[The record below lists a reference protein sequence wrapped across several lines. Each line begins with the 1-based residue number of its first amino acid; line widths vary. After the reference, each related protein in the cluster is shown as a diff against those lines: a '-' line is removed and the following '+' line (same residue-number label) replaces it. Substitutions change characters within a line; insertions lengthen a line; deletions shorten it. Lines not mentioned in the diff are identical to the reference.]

1 MRRTGLDAR
10 HKLRDNTMAEQKWLL
25 DAPKVLDLGPI
36 RRLKVALVRGQVD
49 IVGHDEP
56 TTRVE
61 VHSVSGK
68 DLRVT
73 LNGDS
78 LEIDHPQLRWDNF
91 IDVFRSFAGSA
102 RADVSILVPRDV
114 ALKFG
119 VVSSTGLIS
128 GLHADA
134 TISTVSGD
142 LVIDDLRGDVTL
154 NSVSGELAV
163 RNHTGTI
170 SAHTVSGDVTVSGEV
185 SRMRADGVSSELF
198 LDITGSPD
206 EIKVNTV
213 SGNITARLD
222 GDHAAEYRIS
232 TVGGRIQ
239 LDDSEITGVRGTYNG
254 KFGTLEGSWLDFRAN
269 TVGGN
274 VAVLHTRAQKPAKPA
289 ARARAPK
296 A

>member
-1 MRRTGLDAR
+1 
-10 HKLRDNTMAEQKWLL
+10 MAEEKWLI
-25 DAPKVLDLGPI
+25 DGPKVIDLGPI

-68 DLRVT
+68 ELRIA
-73 LNGDS
+73 LDGES

-91 IDVFRSFAGSA
+91 IDVFRNFAGSA

-134 TISTVSGD
+134 TISTVSGN
-142 LVIDDLRGDVTL
+142 LVVDDLRGEITL

-163 RNHTGTI
+163 SNHLGKVT
-170 SAHTVSGDVTVSGEV
+170 AHTVSGDITVSGEV
-185 SRMRADGVSSELF
+185 GRFRADGVSSDIF
-198 LDITGSPD
+198 LDLSGNPD
-206 EIKVNTV
+206 EIKINTV
-213 SGNITARLD
+213 SGNITTRLESEQ
-222 GDHAAEYRIS
+222 AADYRIS

-254 KFGTLEGSWLDFRAN
+254 KYGTREHSWLDFRAN
-269 TVGGN
+269 TVSGN
-274 VAVLHTRAQKPAKPA
+274 IAVLHAGTEKPAKAKA
-289 ARARAPK
+289 AAKGPK

>member
-1 MRRTGLDAR
+1 
-10 HKLRDNTMAEQKWLL
+10 MAEDKWLIEG
-25 DAPKVLDLGPI
+25 PKVIELGPV
-36 RRLKVALVRGQVD
+36 RRLKVALVRGQID

-68 DLRVT
+68 ELRVT
-73 LNGDS
+73 LVGDS

-91 IDVFRSFAGSA
+91 IDVFRSFSGSA
-102 RADVSILVPRDV
+102 RADVSILVPRSV

-128 GLHADA
+128 GLESDA

-142 LVIDDLRGDVTL
+142 LVIDGLVGDITL

-163 RNHTGTI
+163 RNHRGTI
-170 SAHTVSGDVTVSGEV
+170 AVHTVSGDITATGEV
-185 SRMRADGVSSELF
+185 RRFRSDGVSSDLF
-198 LDITGSPD
+198 LDLTGTPD

-213 SGNITARLD
+213 SGNITARLEE
-222 GDHAAEYRIS
+222 GHAAEYRIS

-254 KFGTLEGSWLDFRAN
+254 KYGKPDHNWLDFRAN

-274 VAVLHTRAQKPAKPA
+274 IAVLHTKAAAPAKSPA
-289 ARARAPK
+289 KAKAPK